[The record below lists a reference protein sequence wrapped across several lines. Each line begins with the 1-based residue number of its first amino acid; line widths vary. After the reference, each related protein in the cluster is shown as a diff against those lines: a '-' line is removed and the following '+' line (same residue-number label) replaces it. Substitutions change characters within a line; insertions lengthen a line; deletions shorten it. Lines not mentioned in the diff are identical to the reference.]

1 MVEAQVEDSVSLFRR
16 GVDRVCQCSLCLL
29 LIEIY
34 ISHPLHVYDYEYFIH
49 GCSYIC
55 LYMMVLYMLE

>member
-1 MVEAQVEDSVSLFRR
+1 MVEDQLEELASPFRR
-16 GVDRVCQCSLCLL
+16 GANRVCQCSLCLL
-29 LIEIY
+29 LIEIS

-55 LYMMVLYMLE
+55 LYMMGLYMLE